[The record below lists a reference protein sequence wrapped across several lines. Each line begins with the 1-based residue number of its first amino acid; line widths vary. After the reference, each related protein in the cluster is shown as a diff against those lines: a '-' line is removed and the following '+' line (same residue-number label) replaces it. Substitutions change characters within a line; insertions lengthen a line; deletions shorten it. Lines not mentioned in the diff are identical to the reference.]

1 MEQKAKIKPKY
12 PYHQN
17 AIKSLGSGH
26 HAIADK
32 IGHGCRHYQVRDWM
46 RRGFIPPEWI
56 AHVADVHPTETIESL
71 VRAIAFSKNPVTPEQ
86 TSDQSATPPLEDR
99 TGLSDVV
106 HAPA

>member
-56 AHVADVHPTETIESL
+56 AHVADVHPTESIESL
-71 VRAIAFSKNPVTPEQ
+71 VRAIAIEPSKAKKAAERLQN
-86 TSDQSATPPLEDR
+86 ATPTDDR
-99 TGLSDVV
+99 AGLSDVV
-106 HAPA
+106 PAPA